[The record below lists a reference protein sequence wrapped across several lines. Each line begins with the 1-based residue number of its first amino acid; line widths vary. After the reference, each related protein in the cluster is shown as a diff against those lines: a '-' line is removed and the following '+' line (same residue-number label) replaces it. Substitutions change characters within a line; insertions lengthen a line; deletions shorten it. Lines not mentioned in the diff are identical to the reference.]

1 MNGTMF
7 FKHLARIRIFDLWI
21 VTFTCNGCALI
32 LANGSFIPGILCCII
47 TLVGIIIALTRIK
60 SVTTRDFLIMA
71 INDKVYTYAVVITI
85 ALLLV
90 RSFIPPHTREVLS
103 VIMLI
108 AGSIMLLLL
117 IIRSFLLFVTPH
129 RK

>member
-1 MNGTMF
+1 M
-7 FKHLARIRIFDLWI
+7 
-21 VTFTCNGCALI
+21 
-32 LANGSFIPGILCCII
+32 
-47 TLVGIIIALTRIK
+47 
-60 SVTTRDFLIMA
+60 IMA